1 MVEPPCLLS
10 IFAFSGGLTM
20 RKPAKKAADAVTALK
35 AAIYIRVSTQYQVDR
50 ASLPVQREEL
60 INYAK
65 YALDIT
71 DCVVFEDAGYSAKN
85 TDRPDYQ
92 RMMSRV
98 RTGEFSHLLVW
109 KIDRISRNL
118 LDFAAMYAE
127 LKKLGVV
134 FVSKNEQFDTSSAMG
149 EAMLKIIL
157 VFAELERNMT
167 SERVSA
173 VMLSRANDGVWN
185 GGKVP
190 FGYAYDKDS
199 KQFSII
205 EDEAQVVLHIYDL
218 YESVKS
224 LTTVAKT
231 LNEKGV
237 RSRTGKPWNPT
248 TVRTMLTNPFYA
260 GTYRYN
266 YRDESSKSFTVKDKD
281 EWVLVLDH
289 HPAIVTPERQEI
301 IAAMLQSKQRG
312 WAGAGMTYQRKNIHI
327 FAGLLKCGCCGY
339 TMIASPD
346 RERSDGWRPSVYKC
360 SRQRRFGDCDNKY
373 VSDVT
378 LGPFALNFVANL
390 IRASNSF
397 GKSTSIETLEK
408 KLLRGN
414 MFSQVDHIERPG
426 LEELYNHLRSGFD
439 PLAFETR
446 TVDAAESGAAIQE
459 RDVLLSEKR
468 RLERA
473 LNRLKSLFLY
483 GEEAMAEKD
492 YLVERKQLMDALEEK
507 DARLEELEAEVASSI
522 TMSDEEFIAKAS
534 YFILS
539 QQLQDKRFVDYE
551 KFIRKIDPQIVK
563 DFLNSVVTNFCIK
576 NGLTASILFKNG
588 LEVQFSYKAQE

>member
-1 MVEPPCLLS
+1 
-10 IFAFSGGLTM
+10 M
-20 RKPAKKAADAVTALK
+20 RKPAKKAADAVTTLK

-92 RMMSRV
+92 RMMARV

-127 LKKLGVV
+127 LKKLGIV

-173 VMLSRANDGVWN
+173 VMLSRANDGIWN

-224 LTTVAKT
+224 LTTVAKS

-301 IAAMLQSKQRG
+301 IAVMLQSKQRG

-378 LGPFALNFVANL
+378 LGPFALNFIANL

-408 KLLRGN
+408 KLLRGD

-426 LEELYNHLRSGFD
+426 LEELYTHLRSGFD

-446 TVDAAESGAAIQE
+446 TVDAAESGAALQE
-459 RDVLLSEKR
+459 RDLLLSEKR

-522 TMSDEEFIAKAS
+522 TMSDEEFMAKAS

-576 NGLTASILFKNG
+576 NGLTTSILFKNG

>member
-1 MVEPPCLLS
+1 
-10 IFAFSGGLTM
+10 M
-20 RKPAKKAADAVTALK
+20 RKPAKKAADAVTTLK

-92 RMMSRV
+92 RMMARV

-127 LKKLGVV
+127 LKKLGIV

-173 VMLSRANDGVWN
+173 VMLSRANDGIWN

-224 LTTVAKT
+224 LTTVAKS

-281 EWVLVLDH
+281 EWVLVLD
-289 HPAIVTPERQEI
+289 
-301 IAAMLQSKQRG
+301 QRG

-378 LGPFALNFVANL
+378 LGPFALNFIANL

-408 KLLRGN
+408 KLLRGD

-426 LEELYNHLRSGFD
+426 LEELYTHLRSGFD

-446 TVDAAESGAAIQE
+446 TVDAAESGAALQE
-459 RDVLLSEKR
+459 RDLLLSEKR

-522 TMSDEEFIAKAS
+522 TMSDEEFMAKAS

>member
-1 MVEPPCLLS
+1 
-10 IFAFSGGLTM
+10 M
-20 RKPAKKAADAVTALK
+20 RKPAKSAAAAVESQK

-60 INYAK
+60 VNYAK
-65 YALDIT
+65 YALNIT

-92 RMMSRV
+92 RMMARV

-127 LKKLGVV
+127 LKKLGVI

-190 FGYAYDKDS
+190 FGYAYDKNT

-248 TVRTMLTNPFYA
+248 TIRTMLTNPFYA

-266 YRDESSKSFTVKDKD
+266 YRDESNKSFAVKDKD

-301 IAAMLQSKQRG
+301 IATMLQSKQRG

-373 VSDVT
+373 ISDVT
-378 LGPFALNFVANL
+378 LGPFALNFIANL

-408 KLLRGN
+408 KLLRGD

-459 RDVLLSEKR
+459 RDLLLSEKR

-492 YLVERKQLMDALEEK
+492 YLVERKQLMDSLEEK
-507 DARLEELEAEVASSI
+507 DARIEELEAEVASSI
-522 TMSDEEFIAKAS
+522 TMSDEEFMAKAS

-576 NGLTASILFKNG
+576 NGLTTSILFKNG
-588 LEVQFSYKAQE
+588 VELRFSYNAQE